1 MTAFKKIE
9 DNLRKEAKN
18 LLESGKVALV
28 LAYAG
33 GFDDKHPVPYA
44 AKTAADADRLV
55 FNEYCT
61 HNMARYLTRYPLGT
75 KIAVAVKGTD
85 SRAVV
90 QLIQEGKIRRDD
102 LVILGIPATGMKN
115 GQHRQ
120 SRDPRCP
127 AGRRNPR
134 GQGGVLLRGPG
145 GPGGHGQGRPLGLL
159 EEGVRAVHPL
169 LRLSKGLSDVLLRP
183 LLHGCQPSALG
194 RQVPHR

>member
-18 LLESGKVALV
+18 LLESGKVTLV

-33 GFDDKHPVPYA
+33 GFDEKHPVPCI
-44 AKTAADADRLV
+44 AKAAADADRLV

-75 KIAVAVKGTD
+75 KIAVAVKGAD

-115 GQHRQ
+115 QKTGEAIDARTTA
-120 SRDPRCP
+120 STI
-127 AGRRNPR
+127 NP
-134 GQGGVLLRGPG
+134 VIY
-145 GPGGHGQGRPLGLL
+145 
-159 EEGVRAVHPL
+159 
-169 LRLSKGLSDVLLRP
+169 DVLL
-183 LLHGCQPSALG
+183 
-194 RQVPHR
+194 